1 MTEAQM
7 CLDAIS
13 KNELCYFLTGEK
25 NYKLI
30 NREIPLQ
37 TDYSRVLVNGIYKA
51 FKEDSIVEKEY
62 NKALFNMIN
71 SNKMDNIVICF
82 NYIRLQY
89 QMEKTGFASFS
100 VDKNIVKLLNEFI
113 KGNKEPL
120 SDYKSIN
127 EFGSYL
133 ENGAY
138 QFICNMEKIME
149 RDYNVKIID
158 VDK

>member
-1 MTEAQM
+1 MFLLTEY
-7 CLDAIS
+7 I
-13 KNELCYFLTGEK
+13 
-25 NYKLI
+25 
-30 NREIPLQ
+30 
-37 TDYSRVLVNGIYKA
+37 KA
-51 FKEDSIVEKEY
+51 FKEDFIVEKEY

-89 QMEKTGFASFS
+89 QMEKTGFATFS

-127 EFGSYL
+127 EFGSNL

-138 QFICNMEKIME
+138 QFICNMEKNME
-149 RDYNVKIID
+149 RNYNIKIID